1 MSKRSRNKN
10 SEKIPLAKKT
20 RSMEQPET
28 DVNSIS
34 ETIEE
39 RLSICLK
46 CGFYVHGTHHN
57 VSYCMSDHMCENDV
71 KDPDKFIDCMVL
83 IGKAASS
90 GNECGST
97 SLVLPSLLPITS
109 TPKTAPAI
117 PPPPPLPSMR
127 IPGPN
132 GIATVKAANQN
143 SSKESTISP
152 KPKPIALGFDEE
164 LNSAVKY
171 A

>member
-1 MSKRSRNKN
+1 M
-10 SEKIPLAKKT
+10 PLAKKT
-20 RSMEQPET
+20 RTKEQLET
-28 DVNSIS
+28 DVDNIS
-34 ETIEE
+34 ERMEE

-71 KDPDKFIDCMVL
+71 KDPKKFIDCMVL
-83 IGKAASS
+83 IGKAAGS

-109 TPKTAPAI
+109 TPKTAPAPTPPTPPL
-117 PPPPPLPSMR
+117 PPPPPAMR

-132 GIATVKAANQN
+132 GIATAKAANQN
-143 SSKESTISP
+143 SSKESTNSP
-152 KPKPIALGFDEE
+152 KLKPIALRFDEE
-164 LNSAVKY
+164 LSSAVKY